1 MPIQAAIPFRQLLTV
16 VAVPTLM
23 IFIGILLN
31 RQDYRS
37 LDTKIGQLH
46 NGVGAKIGQLHN
58 DMIMAHSILR
68 EFEGRLGK
76 LESRP

>member
-1 MPIQAAIPFRQLLTV
+1 MPMQATIPFWQLLTV

-37 LDTKIGQLH
+37 LDAKIAELH
-46 NGVGAKIGQLHN
+46 NGVDAKIGQLHN
-58 DMIMAHSILR
+58 DMIMVHSILR
-68 EFEGRLGK
+68 GFEGRLSR

>member
-1 MPIQAAIPFRQLLTV
+1 MPVQASIPFWQLLTV

-37 LDTKIGQLH
+37 LD
-46 NGVGAKIGQLHN
+46 AKIDTLHASVDTKVGQLHN
-58 DMIMAHSILR
+58 DMIMVHSILR
-68 EFEGRLGK
+68 EFEGRLSK
-76 LESRP
+76 LESRS